1 MPAHRLF
8 AHQYLF
14 GEMQL
19 RFVLAICSLLLAV
32 VGWAGAASAAEPP
45 EAVYRLTI
53 AEAIELAE
61 ASSPRLEQLSSLV
74 GAGEAGVDQARA
86 ARQPDI
92 DVSARYSRLSD
103 IPEFAIVQPDG
114 SRQVIFPNIPNR
126 YSARLGLSVPLY
138 LGGRIRSG
146 IEAAARLTKAA
157 TGDLAAARADL
168 RLEVTDAYLQVV
180 RASEQEGVI
189 AESIA
194 AFDAHLTDVRNRIEY
209 GLAARNEE
217 LAVSVERDRAELSRL
232 QAAGVRAVAMANLVR
247 LLGLPPGSTVETV
260 EQLAAAK
267 IDDGDH
273 DLANLVDRALERRSE
288 RAAAVS
294 RLQAARAAVEVR
306 RAGTRPAVVAAAGYD
321 LARPNT
327 MIVPPQDQL
336 DDSWNVSINL
346 SYRLFDGGKTRA
358 AVRQAEA
365 EAAAAAHRL
374 EELDRAIRQQVT
386 ASLYQLQTARS
397 AVPVAAA
404 GRESAKES
412 LRVAR
417 DRYREGLIPSSELLD
432 AEVALLRAGLDH
444 TTALARLRLAMA
456 GLDRA
461 VGG

>member
-1 MPAHRLF
+1 VALV
-8 AHQYLF
+8 A
-14 GEMQL
+14 
-19 RFVLAICSLLLAV
+19 S
-32 VGWAGAASAAEPP
+32 WAGVAGATEPAGP
-45 EAVYRLTI
+45 VYRLTI
-53 AEAIELAE
+53 AEAVELAE
-61 ASSPRLEQLSSLV
+61 VSSPRLEQLSSLV
-74 GAGEAGVDQARA
+74 GAGKASEDQARA

-92 DVSARYSRLSD
+92 DVTARYTRLGN
-103 IPEFAIVQPDG
+103 IPEFAIMQPDG

-126 YSARLGLSVPLY
+126 YSARLGLSVPIY
-138 LGGRIRSG
+138 SGGRISSG
-146 IEAAARLTKAA
+146 IEAAGLLTEAA
-157 TGDLAAARADL
+157 GGDLSTALADL
-168 RLEVTDAYLQVV
+168 RLEVTDAYLQVML
-180 RASEQEGVI
+180 AGAQEKVL

-194 AFDAHLTDVRNRIEY
+194 AFDAHLDDVRNRIEF

-232 QAAGVRAVAMANLVR
+232 QAAGTRAVAMANLVR
-247 LLGLPPGSTVETV
+247 LLGLPAGSTIETV
-260 EQLAAAK
+260 EQL
-267 IDDGDH
+267 GVTGSTGTGPN
-273 DLANLVDRALERRSE
+273 LAGLLGQALERRSE

-294 RLQAARAAVEVR
+294 RLQAARAAVEVQ

-327 MIVPPQDQL
+327 MIIPPKDQL
-336 DDSWNVSINL
+336 DDSWDVSINL

-374 EELDRAIRQQVT
+374 EELDRLIRQQVT
-386 ASLYQLQTARS
+386 AALYELQTARS

-404 GRESAKES
+404 GRESAEES

-444 TTALARLRLAMA
+444 TTALVRLRLTRA
-456 GLDRA
+456 GLDR
-461 VGG
+461 VTGS